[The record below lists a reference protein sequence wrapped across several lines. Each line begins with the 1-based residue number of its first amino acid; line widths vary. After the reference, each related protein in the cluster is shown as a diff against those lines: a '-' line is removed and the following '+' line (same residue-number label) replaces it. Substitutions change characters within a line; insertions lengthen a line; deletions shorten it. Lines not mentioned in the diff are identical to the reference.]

1 MDEIISLKCRF
12 QPDKIIY
19 FLNMYQIL
27 YKYCKTLTFQV
38 WKFFKETFVI
48 FKWIY
53 FSIWVLAEFKIN
65 FGSILIYFSLRGVLN
80 N

>member
-1 MDEIISLKCRF
+1 MSES
-12 QPDKIIY
+12 
-19 FLNMYQIL
+19 
-27 YKYCKTLTFQV
+27 
-38 WKFFKETFVI
+38 FFKETFVI
-48 FKWIY
+48 FEWIY